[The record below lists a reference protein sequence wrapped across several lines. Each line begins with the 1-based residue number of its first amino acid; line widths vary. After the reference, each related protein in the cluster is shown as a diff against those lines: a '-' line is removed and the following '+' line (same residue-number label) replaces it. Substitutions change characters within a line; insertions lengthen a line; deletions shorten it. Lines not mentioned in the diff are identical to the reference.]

1 MRNLTA
7 NDRHF
12 SGFSTEESLSNIA
25 REALGS
31 RYLQIKWLTLSIEN
45 LDSNGWNFYVKFTL
59 FYIHSFLLS
68 ISFVTVHDLIYYNLY
83 FLLIRR

>member
-1 MRNLTA
+1 MRNLTV

-25 REALGS
+25 KRGI

-59 FYIHSFLLS
+59 FYIHSKIPF
-68 ISFVTVHDLIYYNLY
+68 
-83 FLLIRR
+83 

>member
-25 REALGS
+25 KRGIRE
-31 RYLQIKWLTLSIEN
+31 
-45 LDSNGWNFYVKFTL
+45 
-59 FYIHSFLLS
+59 
-68 ISFVTVHDLIYYNLY
+68 
-83 FLLIRR
+83 